1 MNLIVYIWMLAYMD
15 LPIIWNKLRRREEA
29 LATTEWALLV
39 AGVAAL
45 AIAVVA
51 VVRSQTNEATRQI
64 KTSVDTSATLS

>member
-1 MNLIVYIWMLAYMD
+1 MQLAVQIWMLVNID
-15 LPIIWNKLRRREEA
+15 LPILVKKLRNREEA

-51 VVRSQTNEATRQI
+51 VVRTQTKGATDSIKSTVNTSQ
-64 KTSVDTSATLS
+64 SL

>member
-1 MNLIVYIWMLAYMD
+1 MNLTVQIWMLVYVD
-15 LPIIWNKLRRREEA
+15 LPVLCGKLRRREEA

-51 VVRSQTNEATRQI
+51 VVRSQTNEATGKIQTGVN
-64 KTSVDTSATLS
+64 TSNSL